1 MAPSVARAR
10 ASPWP
15 SRSPPRLSPFSYAST
30 AGPLSVL
37 AMSSTNYT
45 ETFIQVAE
53 DCPAQSAQ
61 VPPAGPASRPPTI
74 ALLQYRLL
82 SERPYEL
89 TSDDLLFEVHAIRQN
104 IEPPE
109 RTAQR
114 EAFFAKPQACL
125 RSSPLAK
132 RYGWGFHHD
141 GQGRVALVPLGSTRY
156 QELSEDSSLTQL
168 RAMRSRRAS

>member
-1 MAPSVARAR
+1 
-10 ASPWP
+10 
-15 SRSPPRLSPFSYAST
+15 
-30 AGPLSVL
+30 
-37 AMSSTNYT
+37 MSSTNYA
-45 ETFIQVAE
+45 ETFIRVAE
-53 DCPAQSAQ
+53 DCPAQDAQ
-61 VPPAGPASRPPTI
+61 EPPAGPAGKPPTI

-89 TSDDLLFEVHAIRQN
+89 TSDDLLFEMHAIRQN

-109 RTAQR
+109 RAAQR
-114 EAFFAKPQACL
+114 EAFFAKPRACL

-156 QELSEDSSLTQL
+156 QELSDDASLTQL

>member
-1 MAPSVARAR
+1 
-10 ASPWP
+10 
-15 SRSPPRLSPFSYAST
+15 
-30 AGPLSVL
+30 
-37 AMSSTNYT
+37 MSSTNYT
-45 ETFIQVAE
+45 ETFIRVAE
-53 DCPAQSAQ
+53 DCPAQDAQ
-61 VPPAGPASRPPTI
+61 EPPAGPAGKPPTI

-109 RTAQR
+109 RAAQR
-114 EAFFAKPQACL
+114 EVFFAKPQACL

-141 GQGRVALVPLGSTRY
+141 GQGRVALVPRGSTRY
-156 QELSEDSSLTQL
+156 QELSDDASLTQL
-168 RAMRSRRAS
+168 KAMRSRRAS

>member
-1 MAPSVARAR
+1 MPRTARRRAR
-10 ASPWP
+10 RCLLLARQADPR
-15 SRSPPRLSPFSYAST
+15 RSPS
-30 AGPLSVL
+30 
-37 AMSSTNYT
+37 SST
-45 ETFIQVAE
+45 
-53 DCPAQSAQ
+53 
-61 VPPAGPASRPPTI
+61 
-74 ALLQYRLL
+74 YRLL

-114 EAFFAKPQACL
+114 EAFFTKPQACL